1 MLMLSLQGIV
11 VAVVVDVVLAVG
23 IVDVAVVVFVADE
36 MFDFVF
42 VH

>member
-1 MLMLSLQGIV
+1 MLMLSLQGLV
-11 VAVVVDVVLAVG
+11 AAVVVDVVLAVG
-23 IVDVAVVVFVADE
+23 IVDVVVVVFVADE

>member
-1 MLMLSLQGIV
+1 MLMLSLQGLV
-11 VAVVVDVVLAVG
+11 AAVVVDVVLAVG